1 MEEAAAMIRKMKLYS
16 NKIKYMV
23 EGIKHNLGQT
33 ERDREAKEMRDF
45 YHNQM
50 DAGTQEEVPS
60 ETEKTVIAEV
70 DLALQR
76 DAQSVAV
83 A

>member
-1 MEEAAAMIRKMKLYS
+1 MIRQMKVYS

-23 EGIKHNLGQT
+23 EGIKQNLGQAK
-33 ERDREAKEMRDF
+33 RDREAKEMSDF
-45 YHNQM
+45 YRKQM
-50 DAGTQEEVPS
+50 DAAPEEEVPS
-60 ETEKTVIAEV
+60 ETEKTVMAEA

-83 A
+83 AQMQ